1 MRGCAPRGI
10 VPGHQVGRAQQLI
23 GRVRHELLELPPR
36 CARPQPV
43 HPPSADSRV
52 TWSSPISTPG
62 QRTKVEPGRKSVRC
76 SSGSAPCHGCAIR
89 QEPQRSVTV
98 THGCSSDPTSACVS
112 PAHARPG
119 LPIFQAG
126 VADNRAGMGR
136 HRAQSAQFW
145 LLLQGT
151 CGLRRQIRA
160 YSVGVSAHLAADIS
174 RWSLAGSG
182 CRLHPPMLLFPQN
195 RHDVVH
201 DRQVCGSPSRSM
213 VSRAWACPDAVVSWC
228 AGPAPAYRL

>member
-1 MRGCAPRGI
+1 LRRCAPHGT
-10 VPGHQVGRAQQLI
+10 VPGYQVGRARQLI

-43 HPPSADSRV
+43 HPPSTDSRV

-62 QRTKVEPGRKSVRC
+62 QRTKVEPGRKSVPG

-98 THGCSSDPTSACVS
+98 TPGCSSDPTSAYVS

-126 VADNRAGMGR
+126 DLGVRSACGKVRLPAVRNGLCRSLTAINRR
-136 HRAQSAQFW
+136 
-145 LLLQGT
+145 
-151 CGLRRQIRA
+151 
-160 YSVGVSAHLAADIS
+160 S
-174 RWSLAGSG
+174 RWQAFPQVNALRMWWSGAGS
-182 CRLHPPMLLFPQN
+182 N
-195 RHDVVH
+195 RRSSAFQADGPLGAAAR
-201 DRQVCGSPSRSM
+201 DGSAGTS
-213 VSRAWACPDAVVSWC
+213 CP
-228 AGPAPAYRL
+228 